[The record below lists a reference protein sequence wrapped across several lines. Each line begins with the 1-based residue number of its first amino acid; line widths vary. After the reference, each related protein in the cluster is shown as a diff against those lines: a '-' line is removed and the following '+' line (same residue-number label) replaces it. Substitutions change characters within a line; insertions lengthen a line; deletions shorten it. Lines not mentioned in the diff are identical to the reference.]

1 MLTCSHSKRAHSI
14 FKNGEHVL
22 TVSSGAFNE
31 KLQGTSC
38 GELGFHWC
46 YTCVDVEMGAF
57 TQGLMPEC

>member
-1 MLTCSHSKRAHSI
+1 M
-14 FKNGEHVL
+14 L

-31 KLQGTSC
+31 KLQGTSY